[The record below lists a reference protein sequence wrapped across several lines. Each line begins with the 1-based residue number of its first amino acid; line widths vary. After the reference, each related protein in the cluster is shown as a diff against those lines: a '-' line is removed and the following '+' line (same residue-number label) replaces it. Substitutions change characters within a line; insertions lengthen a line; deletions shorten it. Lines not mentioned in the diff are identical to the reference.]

1 MSNKAKV
8 KALISKL
15 KAELKEKNEVLKLY
29 ADHNNWVKASEV
41 TERLSIPETNI
52 QGEAVP
58 EPTQCFVGARYPW
71 EPALKVML
79 GVKEEE

>member
-1 MSNKAKV
+1 MSNKEKV

-15 KAELKEKNEVLKLY
+15 KAELKAKDEVLKLY

-41 TERLSIPETNI
+41 QGRLNIPDTDI
-52 QGEAVP
+52 QGETVP

-79 GVKEEE
+79 GVKEG